1 MFLCPDLTD
10 VTLTSSHPGTNFHQ
24 LQQLM
29 AMTAGCGEHNTLTG
43 ESMFSEGLCN
53 EDTTNEHIYKQ
64 VIPVYPFLYFF
75 PLLVQA
81 SLQAFSMACF
91 PRPSVGA
98 CVWTFREWRGVKRTG
113 DLFLCLRGVE
123 QIKEQNPAQRSRS
136 IHTSPRC
143 SVRADASLDN
153 LPSSQLLPV
162 KPGQHLHSSVVTVR

>member
-1 MFLCPDLTD
+1 MFC
-10 VTLTSSHPGTNFHQ
+10 VQTLQTWL
-24 LQQLM
+24 LQAAIQGP
-29 AMTAGCGEHNTLTG
+29 TFISYSNWWQWQQGVEKITQWHR

-64 VIPVYPFLYFF
+64 VIPEYPFLHLFS
-75 PLLVQA
+75 LLVQA

-98 CVWTFREWRGVKRTG
+98 CVWTFTEWQGVKRTG

-123 QIKEQNPAQRSRS
+123 QIKEQNPAQHSRS

-143 SVRADASLDN
+143 SVRADALLDN